1 MDEGSSRGGAVM
13 ARGGQHGD
21 KRRLE
26 EFLQSTEEWVNTDA
40 RALSDD
46 AVTSE
51 SEMEESDK
59 DDDKEF
65 MEFMR
70 REYPEVVTK
79 GTSHGKYGTVV
90 TMAHVKEDMVDG
102 EGIDD
107 QPNEVDMG

>member
-13 ARGGQHGD
+13 ARGGQQASPGRVSAVHGGV
-21 KRRLE
+21 
-26 EFLQSTEEWVNTDA
+26 VNTDA